1 MAIAN
6 GHQPKMGAKSSP
18 GAGPTGA
25 SASRPEPKAGPPIT
39 IERIKIRAD
48 FLRAAEGRK
57 QGTPAFLLQMT
68 AMKAPRAEVARVGYT
83 VTKRL
88 GNAVV
93 RNRARR
99 RLKEAARLVLP
110 LYARPGSDYVL
121 VGRAEALTRPLS
133 LLMDDLKAALAKIHR
148 ESREKRAQ
156 PES

>member
-1 MAIAN
+1 MA
-6 GHQPKMGAKSSP
+6 AKSSP

-25 SASRPEPKAGPPIT
+25 NASPPEPAPGPQIA

-48 FLRAAEGRK
+48 FLRAAQGRK
-57 QGTPAFLLQMT
+57 HGTPGFLLQMT
-68 AMKAPRAEVARVGYT
+68 ATKEPKAEVARVGYT
-83 VTKRL
+83 VTKKL
-88 GNAVV
+88 GNSVV

-99 RLKEAARLVLP
+99 RLKEAARRVLP

-121 VGRAEALTRPLS
+121 VGRADALTRPFS

-148 ESREKRAQ
+148 ESRERRAQ